1 MTSGA
6 HGCGGRRLALG
17 VFFSCPTSFTKA
29 GFLDGAGILAEPR
42 VHYVCGF
49 VLLASLPCRPPSVCL
64 LGAGTRGDQYI
75 LLATYVGAGI

>member
-1 MTSGA
+1 MTLGA

-42 VHYVCGF
+42 MHC
-49 VLLASLPCRPPSVCL
+49 
-64 LGAGTRGDQYI
+64 
-75 LLATYVGAGI
+75 VGLSC